1 MHTGRDI
8 ARMFLVALSITA
20 SKGDSPDTMLSRMSP
35 QIVTQGRID
44 SSYNRV
50 NLTPTHTVR
59 LCRKDKERSE
69 VRRLEIPRVG
79 SVCS

>member
-1 MHTGRDI
+1 
-8 ARMFLVALSITA
+8 
-20 SKGDSPDTMLSRMSP
+20 MSP